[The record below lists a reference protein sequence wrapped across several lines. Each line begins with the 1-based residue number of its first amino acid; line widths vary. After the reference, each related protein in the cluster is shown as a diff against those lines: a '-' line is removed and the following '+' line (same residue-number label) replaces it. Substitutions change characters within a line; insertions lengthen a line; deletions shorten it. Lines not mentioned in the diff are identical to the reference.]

1 MEMDSLPSEDHPET
15 AEPGPSSERPS
26 SERPSY
32 KDAQVWKDIEAETG
46 FASYADCLRFY
57 RDVRPDFGDRLEES
71 QKMPEELRIEEND
84 LNARYM
90 PSIVIYDLSKKENLP
105 TSLSL
110 RGYYRSGTELIQ
122 ALREPPDDVCVQL
135 VLWSFWE
142 NSLNQE
148 TTDALVLGLNL
159 DIQFL
164 DQLGTLPHRVR
175 RSRENRLVFHTS
187 ELRSVVGNGTVATI
201 SQTSMSE
208 VANVVPVLPVAID
221 STPLNREQ
229 TPETILAED
238 DYRGPRIRGHLY
250 ARTVEQFIVQG
261 QSPTPSKAFLFLA
274 AVSPLLYIEGYR
286 VQERFNK
293 LQVTYGQLTQNGYK
307 RLEKILDR
315 ERLKLRRNLEEA
327 EDRVSQIFRYLGS
340 KVDVDWSKEPSYV
353 SFRADWKNLVDGA
366 RRLESEVR
374 DYMQLQVGNLS
385 LEESRRSIEL
395 SNLQIRESKSVKIFT
410 ILAFIYVPLNL
421 ATSIFGMNIQQLNG
435 SGQNLWAFFTTAV
448 IALFVTGGSWL
459 CSNLLASHKALAWYK
474 ERAAA
479 KRTSDKETKNRGYGL
494 LLRIAMLVWLVR
506 SGYTIWMWMSG
517 ACIAILMNSNVHGY
531 TTSGEHIDTACDYVS
546 DRSQPDQIEWLESYF
561 EGPRA
566 VTWSPLSEFL
576 SRFSRSRDSERGFS
590 EVPARWLSGA
600 DISTKFTMLNS
611 RIRDQ

>member
-26 SERPSY
+26 SQRPSY

-46 FASYADCLRFY
+46 FASYADHLEFY

-71 QKMPEELRIEEND
+71 QKLPEELMIEGND
-84 LNARYM
+84 LNASYR

-135 VLWSFWE
+135 VLWTFWE
-142 NSLNQE
+142 NSLDQE
-148 TTDALVLGLNL
+148 MTDALVLGLNL
-159 DIQFL
+159 DAQFL
-164 DQLGTLPHRVR
+164 GQVGTLTHRVPR
-175 RSRENRLVFHTS
+175 GRNRLVFHTS

-208 VANVVPVLPVAID
+208 VANVVPVLLVAID
-221 STPLNREQ
+221 SSPLNREQ
-229 TPETILAED
+229 TPETILAEG
-238 DYRGPRIRGHLY
+238 DYGGPRIRGQLY
-250 ARTVEQFIVQG
+250 ARIVEQFIVQG

-286 VQERFNK
+286 VQEGFNK
-293 LQVTYGQLTQNGYK
+293 LQDIYGQLTQNGYK
-307 RLEKILDR
+307 YLEKILDR
-315 ERLKLRRNLEEA
+315 ERLKLRRNVEEA

-374 DYMQLQVGNLS
+374 DYMQLRVRNLS

-435 SGQNLWAFFTTAV
+435 SGQNLWAFFTTAAIV
-448 IALFVTGGSWL
+448 LFVTGGSWL
-459 CSNLLASHKALAWYK
+459 CLNLLASHKALAWYN

-479 KRTSDKETKNRGYGL
+479 TRTRDKEAIIWDYGL
-494 LLRIAMLVWLVR
+494 LLRITMLVWLVR
-506 SGYTIWMWMSG
+506 NGHTFWMWKSG
-517 ACIAILMNSNVHGY
+517 ACIAILMNSNVLGH
-531 TTSGEHIDTACDYVS
+531 TTSKKDIDTACDYVS
-546 DRSQPDQIEWLESYF
+546 DRCQPDQIEWLESYL

-566 VTWSPLSEFL
+566 DEITWSPLSEFL
-576 SRFSRSRDSERGFS
+576 SRFSRSGYSERDLSEFS
-590 EVPARWLSGA
+590 A
-600 DISTKFTMLNS
+600 
-611 RIRDQ
+611 